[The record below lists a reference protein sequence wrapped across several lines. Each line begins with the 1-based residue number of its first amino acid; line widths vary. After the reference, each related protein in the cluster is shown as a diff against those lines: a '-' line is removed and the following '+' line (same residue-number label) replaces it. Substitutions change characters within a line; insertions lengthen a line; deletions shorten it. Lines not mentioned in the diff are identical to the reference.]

1 MIERY
6 VDAAEL
12 RRLLST
18 LVAVLG
24 CLTIGALF
32 ARLIVPGIRNANR
45 PATPTAVAPV
55 VGESGWLNPE
65 EFPPQREVVIP
76 PVDPATLLKPSP
88 ELMSRG
94 KELYTGNCEQCHGP
108 EGRGDGPAAASIR
121 PGPRDLTGSAG
132 WKNGPDMPGIFKTL
146 SEGIRGTSMAS
157 FDFLAK
163 RDRMALVHHVQALNP
178 GAPAR
183 PDPKAAEA
191 LAAQLTAAGEVIPNR
206 IPVSMA
212 MAKLREEYREPPA
225 LDVGP
230 AGASPGARVL
240 TSVLADPGRAA
251 RFLAQQASWRK
262 SPAELAAAVV
272 QGAPGN
278 GFSVGAAALT
288 APEWRTLYA
297 ELLSRTE
304 SE

>member
-32 ARLIVPGIRNANR
+32 ASLIVPGIRNANR

-65 EFPPQREVVIP
+65 EFPPQREVVVP
-76 PVDPATLLKPSP
+76 PVDPATLLEPSP
-88 ELMSRG
+88 ELASRG
-94 KELYTGNCEQCHGP
+94 KELYAGNCEQCHGP

-157 FDFLAK
+157 FDFLARK
-163 RDRMALVHHVQALNP
+163 DRMALVHYVQSLNP
-178 GAPAR
+178 GARAQAE
-183 PDPKAAEA
+183 PKAMEA
-191 LAAQLTAAGEVIPNR
+191 LAGRLAAAGEVIPNR

-212 MAKLREEYREPPA
+212 MAKLREEYRDPPA
-225 LDVGP
+225 LEVRRTD
-230 AGASPGARVL
+230 ASPGARVL
-240 TSVLADPGRAA
+240 RSVLADPGRAA
-251 RFLAQQASWRK
+251 RFLAQSPSWK
-262 SPAELAAAVV
+262 KGSAELAAAVV

-288 APEWRTLYA
+288 APEWRTLHA
-297 ELLSRTE
+297 ELLTRTG
-304 SE
+304 SQ